1 MRYTIVLFDLDGT
14 LLNTLEDLA
23 DSVNYVM
30 EQMGY
35 PLHSLDEIRQFVGN
49 GIRRLMI
56 LSTPGGEENPRFEEG
71 FAMFQE
77 YYLSH
82 NQMKTRPYD
91 GIMNLLASLQE
102 NEMPMAIVTNKNQ
115 PSVDVLTRDVF
126 EGRIRIAVGD
136 NGVRPRKPDVAPVE
150 EALRRLR
157 AAYPKCAWARVEG
170 ADRLEDAEWLAWIK
184 ERVLYVGDSDVD
196 AVTAQNAGV
205 ACCLCAWGFR
215 SEELLKTLPHAAL
228 IYQPAELLEVLG

>member
-56 LSTPGGEENPRFEEG
+56 LSMPDGEENPRFEEG

-91 GIMNLLASLQE
+91 GIMNMLASLQE
-102 NEMPMAIVTNKNQ
+102 KEMPMAVVTNKNQ

-126 EGRIRIAVGD
+126 EGRICIAVGD
-136 NGVRPRKPDVAPVE
+136 NGVRPRKPDAAPVE

-157 AAYPKCAWARVEG
+157 EAYPTCAWARSEG
-170 ADRLEDAEWLAWIK
+170 VDRLEEAEWLAWIK

-196 AVTAQNAGV
+196 AATAQNAGV

-215 SEELLKTLPHAAL
+215 PEELLKTLPHAAM
-228 IYQPAELLEVLG
+228 IHQPAELLEVLG